1 MTDQGAV
8 EKAHRWSVPPDLQ
21 GIRLDAFLRRC
32 LPQLSRRVL
41 EVAIAERLFRINA
54 KVGRKGEALREA
66 DVVTYHGDA
75 AWLAVRPLPDADLP
89 VPIVYEDDF
98 LLVLDKPA
106 GMATH
111 GFSAR
116 DRGTLANFL
125 SARYPELASVHAK
138 PWEFG
143 VAHRL
148 DRETSGLV
156 LVAKSAEVFAQLRRQ
171 FQQRQIS
178 KWYWA
183 LVWGETP
190 KEGSINLPIAHD
202 SADKRKMR
210 ALAKRGG
217 HRKNLKS
224 WQAATHYYRL
234 GERQGT
240 SLLELEMFT
249 GVTHQLRVH
258 LAAIGHPIV
267 GDSLYG
273 ADYSERFGLQRHFLH
288 AQRLQLHHPQTAR
301 VVEFVAPLPAEL
313 SSLLENLQ
321 VS

>member
-8 EKAHRWSVPPDLQ
+8 ENEHCWSVPADLR
-21 GIRLDAFLRRC
+21 GVRLDAFLRRS
-32 LPQLSRRVL
+32 LPHLSRRVI
-41 EVAIAERLFRINA
+41 EASIAERLFRINA
-54 KVGRKGEALREA
+54 RVARKGDTLRAA

-75 AWLAVRPLPDADLP
+75 AWLAASPLPDDSLAVP
-89 VPIVYEDDF
+89 VIYEDDF

-116 DRGTLANFL
+116 DSGTLANFL
-125 SARYPELASVHAK
+125 AARYPNLASIHGR

-143 VAHRL
+143 LAHRL

-156 LVAKSAEVFAQLRRQ
+156 LVAKTAEAFGQLRRQ
-171 FQQRQIS
+171 FQQRQIN

-210 ALAKRGG
+210 VLTERDARRKRV
-217 HRKNLKS
+217 KAWPAS
-224 WQAATHYYRL
+224 THYYGL
-234 GERQGT
+234 GESRGT

-273 ADYSERFGLQRHFLH
+273 AADSEKFGLERHFLH
-288 AQRLQLHHPQTAR
+288 AQRLQLRHPQTTK
-301 VVEFVAPLPAEL
+301 VIEFVSPLPADL
-313 SSLLENLQ
+313 ASVLERLR